1 MLFGTCTRP
10 WHIPLPV
17 GAGVNKQGYVND
29 EALYV
34 QVTSED
40 KTTRFLTSHYVYY
53 PNLMCSL
60 SL

>member
-1 MLFGTCTRP
+1 MLFGACTRP

-17 GAGVNKQGYVND
+17 GAGVNKQSCVYD

-40 KTTRFLTSHYVYY
+40 RPRGF
-53 PNLMCSL
+53 
-60 SL
+60 